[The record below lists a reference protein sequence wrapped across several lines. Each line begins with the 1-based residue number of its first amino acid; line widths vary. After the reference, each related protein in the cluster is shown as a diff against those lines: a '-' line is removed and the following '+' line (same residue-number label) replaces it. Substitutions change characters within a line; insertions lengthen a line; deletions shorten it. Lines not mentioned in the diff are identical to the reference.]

1 MGNNDDSLKQQ
12 IYASMNMKDTHELL
26 AIWEANDR
34 ESWSDETFEA
44 IQAVL
49 QNRGVEIPDLQ
60 MMLQYFD
67 RASECHKSERYEE
80 ALAEC
85 DQLLELSPDW
95 SAAHHLR
102 GIILEDLYKDDEAIQ
117 EYQEAIRL
125 NPSDKKF
132 KKNLDSLLKSKEF
145 AETLT
150 DDSTKE
156 LTTEGNRDSLQR
168 NIHASINAKDT
179 HELLAIWESDDRDR
193 WNYKIFNEINTVL
206 HNRNVEIPDR
216 EMMQQCFDRIA
227 ESHQNNHYDE
237 ALALCDKLIEMV
249 PDWSQA
255 HNIKGVILEDLER
268 EDEAIQEYQE
278 AVRLNPRN
286 KDAKKNLNYAID
298 YLKAQD
304 NLYTPPPVEKSTS
317 LTFEEKPFSEK
328 PKIARKT
335 YFIIMALVC
344 YTLSFG
350 NLFQFSDKYWNLP
363 ISILGIPTSFILQ
376 IIGGICAVGAIY
388 STWKMILE
396 LKYAG
401 RLHVLFMDAVFECMF
416 GSVFAI
422 PFLGDPVL
430 FIFSLII
437 IYILLIAIN
446 LQT

>member
-1 MGNNDDSLKQQ
+1 
-12 IYASMNMKDTHELL
+12 
-26 AIWEANDR
+26 
-34 ESWSDETFEA
+34 
-44 IQAVL
+44 
-49 QNRGVEIPDLQ
+49 
-60 MMLQYFD
+60 
-67 RASECHKSERYEE
+67 
-80 ALAEC
+80 
-85 DQLLELSPDW
+85 
-95 SAAHHLR
+95 
-102 GIILEDLYKDDEAIQ
+102 
-117 EYQEAIRL
+117 
-125 NPSDKKF
+125 
-132 KKNLDSLLKSKEF
+132 
-145 AETLT
+145 
-150 DDSTKE
+150 
-156 LTTEGNRDSLQR
+156 
-168 NIHASINAKDT
+168 
-179 HELLAIWESDDRDR
+179 
-193 WNYKIFNEINTVL
+193 
-206 HNRNVEIPDR
+206 
-216 EMMQQCFDRIA
+216 
-227 ESHQNNHYDE
+227 
-237 ALALCDKLIEMV
+237 
-249 PDWSQA
+249 
-255 HNIKGVILEDLER
+255 
-268 EDEAIQEYQE
+268 
-278 AVRLNPRN
+278 
-286 KDAKKNLNYAID
+286 
-298 YLKAQD
+298 LKAQD